1 MAVMISYALAS
12 AKIEA
17 SGIMQLK
24 FDWGTKAYTDMY
36 VANSCSSG
44 DATIWSKRMNGSKR
58 ECFKYETV
66 KKQRQTKK
74 LERRKQKRKRNAF
87 SGPLALLPKLRQ
99 SFGAR
104 KYAASAKLLPSEMLC
119 VPTPRISA
127 PAAPS
132 SVLLQPLLKTL
143 FAFRTASAP
152 SHSFSLCLKTSSPVS
167 ETANTKRILWT

>member
-66 KKQRQTKK
+66 KKTTT
-74 LERRKQKRKRNAF
+74 N
-87 SGPLALLPKLRQ
+87 
-99 SFGAR
+99 
-104 KYAASAKLLPSEMLC
+104 
-119 VPTPRISA
+119 
-127 PAAPS
+127 
-132 SVLLQPLLKTL
+132 
-143 FAFRTASAP
+143 
-152 SHSFSLCLKTSSPVS
+152 
-167 ETANTKRILWT
+167 